1 MISAVYDCMIFLQ
14 ATTSETGAG
23 AACLN
28 LVKSG
33 HVGLLLSPAI
43 LEELRR
49 VLLRPSTRKQFPLL
63 TEEKV
68 ETFLAKVTALAVV
81 IDDVPVTMRLP
92 RDPKDEPYLNLALAA
107 KADFLVSWDKD
118 LLSLT
123 HDGVLRRKHNTLSIV
138 DPTVFLGHVRS
149 TGERKVA

>member
-23 AACLN
+23 AACLD

-33 HVGLLLSPAI
+33 QVGLLLSPAI

-63 TEEKV
+63 TDEKV
-68 ETFLAKVTALAVV
+68 ERFLAKVTALAVV
-81 IDDVPVTMRLP
+81 MEDVPITMRLP
-92 RDPKDEPYLNLALAA
+92 RDPNDEPYLNLALAA
-107 KADFLVSWDKD
+107 NADFLVSWDKD

-123 HDGVLRRKHNTLSIV
+123 DDGVLRRKHNTLSIV
-138 DPTVFLGHVRS
+138 DPAVFLRHVRS
-149 TGERKVA
+149 P